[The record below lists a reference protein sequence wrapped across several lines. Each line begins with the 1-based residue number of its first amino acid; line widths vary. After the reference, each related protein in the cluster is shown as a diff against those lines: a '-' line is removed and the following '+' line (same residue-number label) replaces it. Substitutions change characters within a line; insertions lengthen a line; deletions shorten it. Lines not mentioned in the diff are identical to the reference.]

1 MVEILVLKLTLINQT
16 DVRLM
21 NYTDKSKQSNK
32 LYCISC
38 FIGINRSTLLGNII
52 YRPMSTTEKIWLR
65 LRGID
70 K

>member
-1 MVEILVLKLTLINQT
+1 
-16 DVRLM
+16 M

-38 FIGINRSTLLGNII
+38 FIGINRSTFLGNII
-52 YRPMSTTEKIWLR
+52 YIPMGTTEKIWLR
-65 LRGID
+65 LGGLD

>member
-1 MVEILVLKLTLINQT
+1 
-16 DVRLM
+16 M

-38 FIGINRSTLLGNII
+38 FIGINRSAFLGNII
-52 YRPMSTTEKIWLR
+52 YIPMGTTETGWLG
-65 LRGID
+65 LRGLD